1 MSCTLLAS
9 EIFRAFPVS
18 EIPTQTPLYRAE
30 HSDRYERQTL
40 IQKYE
45 EDHQARLVVVAD
57 IIGPWSI
64 TYFEELVFDA
74 NPSQDLHLMLDTP
87 GGDGEVAVRIA
98 RSAQAR
104 CRELAI
110 IVPDQAKSAGT
121 LLAMGAHSILMGP
134 IGDLG
139 PVDPQL
145 YLGNPNQPLVA
156 AKDLVNAV
164 EDALERTQDN
174 PSSSAFLASLL
185 SDVTYLM
192 YQEAK
197 ASIERIHDL
206 IEVALSSNPDRSDCE
221 VNNLAEKLKQ
231 LTVADPKVHSAI
243 FGIKEAGEA
252 GLPVLS
258 PSPEQWEIIWRL
270 WTKYF
275 YLRRQ
280 RAGLDPEGRSLRT
293 LIYENRTAS
302 QVVTVP
308 WT

>member
-1 MSCTLLAS
+1 MSCTPLVS
-9 EIFRAFPVS
+9 ETSRAFPVS
-18 EIPTQTPLYRAE
+18 ELPTQTPLYRAE

-40 IQKYE
+40 IQQYE
-45 EDHQARLVVVAD
+45 EAHEARLVVVAD

-74 NPSQDLHLMLDTP
+74 NPSQDLHMMLDTP

-104 CRELAI
+104 CKELAI

-121 LLAMGAHSILMGP
+121 LLAMGAHNILMGP
-134 IGDLG
+134 TSDLG

-145 YLGNPNQPLVA
+145 YLGNPSQPLVA

-164 EDALERTQDN
+164 EDALERTQSY

-185 SDVTYLM
+185 SDVTYLK

-231 LTVADPKVHSAI
+231 LTVTDPKVHSAM
-243 FGIKEAGEA
+243 FGNKEAGEA

-258 PSPEQWEIIWRL
+258 PSPEQWEMIWRL

-275 YLRRQ
+275 CLRQQ
-280 RAGLDPEGRSLRT
+280 RSGLDPEGRPLRT

-308 WT
+308 WK

>member
-1 MSCTLLAS
+1 MSCTLLVS
-9 EIFRAFPVS
+9 ETSRVSPVS
-18 EIPTQTPLYRAE
+18 DLPTQTPLYRAE
-30 HSDRYERQTL
+30 HSDRYERQAL

-45 EDHQARLVVVAD
+45 EAHKARLVVVAD
-57 IIGPWSI
+57 IIGSWSI

-74 NPSQDLHLMLDTP
+74 NSSQDLHLMLDTP

-104 CRELAI
+104 CRELTI
-110 IVPDQAKSAGT
+110 IVPNQAKSAGT
-121 LLAMGAHSILMGP
+121 LLAMGAHNILMGP
-134 IGDLG
+134 TSDLG

-164 EDALERTQDN
+164 EDALERIQSN
-174 PSSSAFLASLL
+174 PSSLAFLASLL
-185 SDVTYLM
+185 SDVTYLK

-197 ASIERIHDL
+197 ASIDRIHDL
-206 IEVALSSNPDRSDCE
+206 IEVALSSNPDRSGCE
-221 VNNLAEKLKQ
+221 VNNLADKLKQ
-231 LTVADPKVHSAI
+231 LTVTDPKVHSEI
-243 FGIKEAGEA
+243 FGNKEAGEA

-258 PSPEQWEIIWRL
+258 PSKEQWEMIWRL

-275 YLRRQ
+275 HLRQQ
-280 RAGLDPEGRSLRT
+280 RKGRT
-293 LIYENRTAS
+293 LIYENRIAS

-308 WT
+308 WTKRS